1 MRDGNICEV
10 GGVVVEIEDNVE
22 LSARAVNAA
31 LALSRTYGNYNYRML
46 VIEII
51 IARSLK
57 TVL

>member
-1 MRDGNICEV
+1 M
-10 GGVVVEIEDNVE
+10 VEIEDNVE

>member
-1 MRDGNICEV
+1 MLAF
-10 GGVVVEIEDNVE
+10 GGKCVIEIEDNVE

-31 LALSRTYGNYNYRML
+31 LALSRTYGNYNRRML